1 MTTVKTYLT
10 EAYAI
15 DNKSIL
21 RILTQDKQIN
31 KADPNYKYYVQ
42 LANWA
47 SSNGRQQRL
56 KNIEL
61 DKINLSDRELI
72 TKGKLANRLTT
83 LGHTLNALKNLMD
96 REGAYNPNSELSKL
110 IQQTTLEILA
120 GLSGIPAPK
129 KIEEPEEPEPEED
142 EEKEEDPAKPDPD
155 PKASKG
161 RDWTAYRAQKLAN
174 ANGKPVAEVLKDFY
188 DEYYRVE
195 YASMLPGKEQIII
208 DKLKSLDKI
217 LTIEFNKLGYNPEAN
232 PFAAFLKIL
241 IKEKFD
247 DIFEKLTYNTY
258 GAIHNAFIE
267 KKITG
272 NMLGNDP
279 VKIGKE
285 NILFCS
291 DLYKYKGLDI
301 VEYLSLQNQA
311 LKSAEGKDYA
321 KDKSF
326 LSKMFIQ
333 QRFDDDKSYAENI
346 KALFDVNNTNITKM
360 SAGGAKLKSLLEIR
374 ELYNHIFG
382 TAAKK
387 TVDTDTINKIL
398 DDAIKQGIAQDLL
411 WFILMQKGF
420 TKIYKQTTDTA
431 KNVLKKLGSDIN
443 KIDFDKVQQLLD
455 DYDDLS
461 LAVEKKMADSLIA
474 HLAEKLEKAGAKA

>member
-1 MTTVKTYLT
+1 MKLPETYLIEVFRP
-10 EAYAI
+10 EA
-15 DNKSIL
+15 KHIL
-21 RILTQDKQIN
+21 ELLTKTKEAKEDKENQN
-31 KADPNYKYYVQ
+31 YYKKLADWGSTHLQKAGEVV
-42 LANWA
+42 
-47 SSNGRQQRL
+47 
-56 KNIEL
+56 L
-61 DKINLSDRELI
+61 DKIDLSYKDEVIKLGLAKR
-72 TKGKLANRLTT
+72 TKDLWGMI
-83 LGHTLNALKNLMD
+83 NALIELMKKYSLN
-96 REGAYNPNSELSKL
+96 EENAKI

-120 GLSGIPAPK
+120 ELSKMPIPK
-129 KIEEPEEPEPEED
+129 KIEDPKDPEPPE
-142 EEKEEDPAKPDPD
+142 EEDPEDPSEPDS
-155 PKASKG
+155 KSGKG

-174 ANGKPVAEVLKDFY
+174 ANDKTVSEVLKDFY

-195 YASMLPGKEQIII
+195 YASILPGKEQVII

-217 LTIEFNKLGYNPEAN
+217 LTIEFNKLGYNSDTN
-232 PFAAFLKIL
+232 PFVAFLKIV
-241 IKEKFD
+241 IKEKP

-279 VKIGKE
+279 AKIGKE

-301 VEYLSLQNQA
+301 IEYLSLQNQA
-311 LKSAEGKDYA
+311 LNKAEGKDYA
-321 KDKSF
+321 EDKSF

-346 KALFDVNNTNITKM
+346 KELFKVSNTNVTKM
-360 SAGGAKLKSLLEIR
+360 YTGGAKLKSLLEIQ

-387 TVDTDTINKIL
+387 TMNTDTINKIL
-398 DDAIKQGIAQDLL
+398 DSAIKQGIAQDLL
-411 WFILMQKGF
+411 WFVLAQKGF
-420 TKIYKQTTDTA
+420 TKMYKRTTETA
-431 KNVLKKLGSDIN
+431 KNVLSKLGSKSN
-443 KIDFDKVQQLLD
+443 QIDFDKVQQLLD

-461 LAVEKKMADSLIA
+461 LDVEKKMADSLIA
-474 HLAEKLEKAGAKA
+474 HLAEKAGAKA